1 MSYFTIMQPR
11 LRPGMLCP
19 LFKHILSSLLMTMRN
34 FFPEQPLPSPNSVYK
49 TKLIFIP
56 LPLFRQDHLLGAL
69 EVLEHGYLSCNHI
82 GQVLRLMARHPVDHP

>member
-19 LFKHILSSLLMTMRN
+19 LFKHILSSLLMTMRI
-34 FFPEQPLPSPNSVYK
+34 FSRISPCRHQTRYRK
-49 TKLIFIP
+49 TKLILNP
-56 LPLFRQDHLLGAL
+56 LPLFRQDHLPGAL
-69 EVLEHGYLSCNHI
+69 EVLEHGYLACDHP